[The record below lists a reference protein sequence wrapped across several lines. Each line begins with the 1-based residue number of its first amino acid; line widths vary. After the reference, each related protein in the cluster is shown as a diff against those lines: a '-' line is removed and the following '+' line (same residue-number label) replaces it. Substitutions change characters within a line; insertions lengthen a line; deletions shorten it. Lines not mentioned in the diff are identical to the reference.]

1 MLMPLRPFVYA
12 TVVIPEIQQND
23 FDRMA
28 RILHGRVGIVLGM
41 HKREMAARTLGNR
54 VRELGLSSVAEY
66 LNRLEQNS
74 EWSEWQSFINTFTI
88 NHTAFF
94 RERHHFEILAEFVRR
109 RTAPLSIWCCAASTG
124 EEAYS
129 IAMTLRA
136 TVARPDAALSVWA
149 TDVDT
154 NALEQAKRGVY
165 PLDRVAPVSEE
176 FLKQYFYRGKGA
188 EAGKVRIKPII
199 RKMIHFEPVNLLSP
213 IWPTETKFDAIFC
226 RNTMIYFDKPTQ
238 TRILERFASLLKPDG
253 LLFAGHSESFTYL
266 TKALRLRGQTVYGK
280 AVHSHD

>member
-1 MLMPLRPFVYA
+1 MLMPLRPFVFA
-12 TVVIPEIQQND
+12 TTAVPEIQQND

-41 HKREMAARTLGNR
+41 HKREMAARTLAGR

-66 LNRLEQNS
+66 LNRLEQHS
-74 EWSEWQSFINTFTI
+74 EWPEWQCFINIFTI

-94 RERHHFEILAEFVRR
+94 RERHHFSILAELVRR
-109 RTAPLSIWCCAASTG
+109 PTAPLAIWCCAASTG

-129 IAMTLRA
+129 IAMTLRSSV
-136 TVARPDAALSVWA
+136 TQSDTPMSVWA

-154 NALEQAKRGVY
+154 NALEQARRGVY
-165 PLDRVAPVSEE
+165 AIDRVAPVSEE
-176 FLKQYFYRGKGA
+176 YLKQYFYRGKGA
-188 EAGKVRIKPII
+188 EAGKVRVKPII

-213 IWPTETKFDAIFC
+213 NWPAETKFDAIFC

-238 TRILERFASLLKPDG
+238 TRILERFAALLKPGG

-266 TKALRLRGQTVYGK
+266 TKAFHLRGQTVYVK
-280 AVHSHD
+280 AGHSHG